1 MSEKPRTFEVEFHL
15 AKSPKLAQELK
26 IDEVAI
32 RPANVFRKRKPK
44 TFSRETVIRLAAI
57 LRVADGFDRGHT
69 AAVEAIKARWMPRA
83 LRLTAVPNPKAG
95 SIRLDLWGAARKS
108 RLLSEIANTP
118 VEIVAPDGKVLTY
131 DDEEGEPD

>member
-44 TFSRETVIRLAAI
+44 TFSRETVIRLI
-57 LRVADGFDRGHT
+57 NWFKQD
-69 AAVEAIKARWMPRA
+69 
-83 LRLTAVPNPKAG
+83 
-95 SIRLDLWGAARKS
+95 
-108 RLLSEIANTP
+108 
-118 VEIVAPDGKVLTY
+118 
-131 DDEEGEPD
+131 